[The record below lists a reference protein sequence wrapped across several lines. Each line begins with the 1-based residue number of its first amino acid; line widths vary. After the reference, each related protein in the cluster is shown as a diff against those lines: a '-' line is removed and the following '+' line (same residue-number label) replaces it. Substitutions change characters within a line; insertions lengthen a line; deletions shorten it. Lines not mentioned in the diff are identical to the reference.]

1 MTEPEKNLLCIHDN
15 YSLTQSQEQ
24 RLQKP
29 FGKGLVRLSIR
40 KWGPTQSWSVG
51 FYTAAYEDPGLWF
64 WRYFTPDCSVTFTV
78 K

>member
-29 FGKGLVRLSIR
+29 FGKGLV
-40 KWGPTQSWSVG
+40 P
-51 FYTAAYEDPGLWF
+51 A
-64 WRYFTPDCSVTFTV
+64 
-78 K
+78 